1 MSSIVANTLFTKQT
15 LNFDPTYLITQ
26 LVPVP
31 LKGDVNFGILDL
43 KAFSS
48 LLTQEILEFVFQI
61 DRSGSMTDMCSD
73 GRIKMQHIIH
83 TISNIVTYFR
93 ENPTINVFI
102 TVEAFDDK
110 LYSIVKRTNITEEN
124 YREIIKKIEN
134 LTPKGST
141 DIGIALN
148 RVSEITSELR
158 TQFPDHKINH
168 IFMTDGQITQGET
181 NHDKLSALVD
191 PEITNAFIGFGIDHD
206 ASLLNALS
214 EGVNSNYY
222 FIDKLENAGLVYG
235 EILHSI
241 VYRFLTDVVINI
253 SEGLIYN
260 FKTNEW
266 VTSLSV
272 GEIVSESTKTYHVIS
287 NSPAVCS
294 AELICRRFLDGTE
307 ENVVILRE
315 EDIDLTKYIFR
326 QRTQQ
331 HLYAAKEFINKKNNM
346 IKSLIDEIQRD
357 NIRNEK
363 NNLKQTMVDYLTE
376 LKKYMN
382 DNNLSDDLF
391 YKNLCDDIYI
401 AIQTF
406 NTQYGEMYVKA
417 RLTSQGTQRAY
428 NVTNIP
434 EREVQYCRGIR
445 RQNALCHNLD
455 NQYDEDNDITL
466 EHNVSSSVKSPYRS
480 SSQTGVMRAVSNNI
494 TNIENED
501 ESEFTLPV

>member
-1 MSSIVANTLFTKQT
+1 MSSIVANTLFTKQGLIFEPIY
-15 LNFDPTYLITQ
+15 LNTQ

-31 LKGDVNFGILDL
+31 LTGDVYFGILDL

-48 LLTQEILEFVFQI
+48 LLTQDILEFVFQV

-102 TVEAFDDK
+102 TIEAFDDK
-110 LYSIVKRTNITEEN
+110 LYSIVKRTNVTEEN
-124 YREIIKKIEN
+124 YKEIIKKIEN

-141 DIGIALN
+141 NIGTALN
-148 RVSEITSELR
+148 RVSEITTQLK

-181 NHDKLSALVD
+181 NYDKLTALVN
-191 PEITNAFIGFGIDHD
+191 PEITNAFIGFGADHD

-214 EGVNSNYY
+214 AGVNCNYY
-222 FIDKLENAGLVYG
+222 FIDQLENAGLVYG

-260 FKTNEW
+260 FNTNDW
-266 VTSLSV
+266 ATSLSV
-272 GEIVSESTKTYHVIS
+272 GEIVSESIKTYHVIS
-287 NSPAVCS
+287 NSPTVCS
-294 AELICRRFLDGTE
+294 AELICRRVLDGTE

-315 EDIDLTKYIFR
+315 EDIELTKYIFR

-331 HLYAAKEFINKKNNM
+331 HLYAAKEFINKKKNM
-346 IKSLIDEIQRD
+346 IKSLINEVQSD
-357 NIRNEK
+357 NIINEK
-363 NNLKQTMVDYLTE
+363 NNLKQTLVNYLTE
-376 LKKYMN
+376 IKKYMN

-401 AIQTF
+401 SIQTF
-406 NTQYGEMYVKA
+406 NTHYGEMYVKA

-434 EREVQYCRGIR
+434 EQINFNGSIR

-455 NQYDEDNDITL
+455 VQYDEDNDITL
-466 EHNVSSSVKSPYRS
+466 EHNVSSCVKSPYRS